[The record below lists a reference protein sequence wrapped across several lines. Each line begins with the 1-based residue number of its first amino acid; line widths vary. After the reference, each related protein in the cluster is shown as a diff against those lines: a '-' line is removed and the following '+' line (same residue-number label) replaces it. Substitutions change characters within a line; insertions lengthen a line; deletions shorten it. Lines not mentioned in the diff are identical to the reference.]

1 MSWDSA
7 QYLKFKRERTQPSID
22 LIGRIALSDPE
33 TILDVG
39 CGPGNSTEQL
49 KRRYPRAAV
58 YGVDNSEEMLSAA
71 REKYPDIRFGFC
83 DVSRD
88 LGQLGDTYDVVFSNA
103 CLQWVPDHPSLL
115 RELMRLLKKGGVLAV
130 QVPMNYDEP
139 IHRIIGET
147 IRSEKWRGR
156 IGEPRIF
163 HTLSPEAYY
172 DLLSAL
178 TPEFSLW
185 ETVYF
190 HRMRSHADILEWYG
204 GTGLRPYLDRLS
216 PEEGEAFQRDI
227 FRAVE
232 RAYPKRSNGEIIF
245 RFPRLFFTAVKGED

>member
-49 KRRYPRAAV
+49 KRRYPNAAV
-58 YGVDNSEEMLSAA
+58 YGVDNSEEMLFAA
-71 REKYPDIRFGFC
+71 REKYPDIRFGSC
-83 DVSRD
+83 DASRE
-88 LGQLGDTYDVVFSNA
+88 LGKLGETYDIVFSNA
-103 CLQWVPDHPSLL
+103 CIQWIPDHPKLL
-115 RELMRLLKKGGVLAV
+115 RELMCLLKKGGVLAV

-139 IHRIIGET
+139 IHRIIEET
-147 IRSEKWRGR
+147 IRTEKWREK

-163 HTLSPEAYY
+163 HTLSLEAYY
-172 DLLSAL
+172 DLLSGL
-178 TPEFSLW
+178 TPEFSMW

-190 HRMRSHADILEWYG
+190 HRMRSHADIMEWYG

-216 PEEGEAFQRDI
+216 PEEGEAFRADI

-232 RAYPKRSNGEIIF
+232 RAYPKRANGEIIF
-245 RFPRLFFTAVKGED
+245 RFPRLFFTAVKGE